1 MSKPSARPMLPVEPK
16 GIIWNPSPERLRELA
31 KEMPNTRITRYS
43 NTNTQ
48 TRVDSRSKLSTYVVS
63 DTPERHDSQTI
74 TREEYDRVAGIQN
87 DYVRNCEMIVV
98 DGFIGNDPEFR
109 VPARLVIERSNANVA
124 GMQQHL
130 YYPANEDEL
139 AGFEP
144 RLTVI
149 YTPNL
154 EMKGYPADR
163 LIAVDLDGGVT
174 RVFNSDYFGESK
186 KGGLRMWNQIVYDR
200 GGLALHA
207 GCKVIP
213 VEDGNRVG
221 LIIGLSGTGKTT
233 TTFTKQNNSSPVQDD
248 FLALM
253 PGGKV
258 YATENGC
265 FAKTFGLNE
274 KDEPTI
280 YHAVTSQHAYLEN
293 VSQSEAGEL
302 DFYDTSYTQNGRAV
316 VRMADIAGSLDAREI
331 KSADFLLILNRND
344 NIIPGVARLDRH
356 RAAAYFMLGETRGT
370 SAGGAA
376 EAGKFLRVPGTN
388 PFFPLKHAHQGNRF
402 WELLESSPMEVYLM
416 NTGRVGGGDADERS
430 KKVRIQHSSAIVK
443 GIAEGT
449 IEWETD
455 PDFGYEVAKS
465 VPGLDGEDIE
475 ILQPRKLYERQ
486 GRAQEYAQM
495 VERLKSERREY
506 MQKWEGLNPEIIEA
520 VK

>member
-1 MSKPSARPMLPVEPK
+1 MSKPSARPNLPVEPK
-16 GIIWNPSPERLRELA
+16 EFIWNPEPERLRKLTE
-31 KEMPNTRITRYS
+31 EMATTRITKYN

-48 TRVDSRSKLSTYVVS
+48 TKVKSRSKLSTYIV
-63 DTPERHDSQTI
+63 TERPELHDSPVI
-74 TREEYDRVAGIQN
+74 TREEYERVSKLQN
-87 DYVRNCEMIVV
+87 EYIRGCEMIVV
-98 DGFIGNDPEFR
+98 DGFIGNDPEVR
-109 VPARLVIERSNANVA
+109 VPARLIIERSNANIA

-130 YYPANEDEL
+130 YYSASEKEL
-139 AGFEP
+139 ADFEP
-144 RLTVI
+144 RLTII

-154 EMKGYPADR
+154 AMKGYQDDR
-163 LIAVDLDGGVT
+163 LIAVDLDNGIT

-186 KGGLRMWNQIVYDR
+186 KGGLRMWNQIVYDK

-213 VEDGNRVG
+213 VENGSRVG

-248 FLALM
+248 FVALM

-280 YHAVTSQHAYLEN
+280 YRAVTSEHAYLEN
-293 VSQSEAGEL
+293 VSQNEAGEL
-302 DFYDTSYTQNGRAV
+302 DFADMTYTQNGRAV
-316 VRMADIAGSLDAREI
+316 VRMQDVAGSVDARAI

-356 RAAAYFMLGETRGT
+356 QAAAYFMLGETHGT

-388 PFFPLKHAHQGNRF
+388 PFFPLKHAQQGNRF

-416 NTGRVGGGDADERS
+416 NTGRVGGGDGDERS

-443 GIAEGT
+443 GIAEGA

-455 PDFGYEVAKS
+455 PDFGYQVATR
-465 VPGLDGEDIE
+465 VPEMEGDDNE

-486 GRAQEYAQM
+486 GRMEEYNQI

-506 MQKWEGLNPEIIEA
+506 MQKWEGLIPEISEA
-520 VK
+520 LG